1 MIPKLIESV
10 CNLVI
15 SGDEICIITMISRY
29 FQVWNKIDEKLLK
42 TSATASS
49 SVIIFPETI
58 FLLTFQGGITF
69 LICLSISSTF
79 CVKNLFLRCY
89 LVMISLFIFLLMAL
103 GFLEHTTSNVSHRT
117 LKVFG
122 LFVIIRPALL
132 YGLII
137 RPYYTA
143 LMDS

>member
-1 MIPKLIESV
+1 MIPKLLESV

-58 FLLTFQGGITF
+58 FLLTFQGG
-69 LICLSISSTF
+69 
-79 CVKNLFLRCY
+79 
-89 LVMISLFIFLLMAL
+89 
-103 GFLEHTTSNVSHRT
+103 
-117 LKVFG
+117 
-122 LFVIIRPALL
+122 
-132 YGLII
+132 
-137 RPYYTA
+137 
-143 LMDS
+143 

>member
-1 MIPKLIESV
+1 MILKLIEGV

-15 SGDEICIITMISRY
+15 SGDEICIMISRY

-122 LFVIIRPALL
+122 LFVIIRSL
-132 YGLII
+132 YGLNGF
-137 RPYYTA
+137 
-143 LMDS
+143 LKVESKV